1 MSYLFGGLPSS
12 YDAWKTAC
20 CERYPNCNPCP
31 YDEPDEEEGEEYDF
45 DEEDEDID

>member
-1 MSYLFGGLPSS
+1 MSDYFGMPKS

-31 YDEPDEEEGEEYDF
+31 YDETEGWEGED
-45 DEEDEDID
+45 DEDEDDDEEFD